1 MNKEIKMLKRE
12 LKKREIIK
20 KYKNLLIIYSLAIG
34 KRELKDFCEK
44 IKIEL
49 AETRFSLVEIGEKM
63 PDLVSEVQLELQELR
78 NK

>member
-1 MNKEIKMLKRE
+1 MNKEIEMLKKE

-34 KRELKDFCEK
+34 RRELKDFCDK

-49 AETRFSLVEIGEKM
+49 AETRFSMVEIGEKM
-63 PDLVSEVQLELQELR
+63 PDLISEVQLELQELR

>member
-1 MNKEIKMLKRE
+1 MNKEIKMLKKE
-12 LKKREIIK
+12 LKKRELIK
-20 KYKNLLIIYSLAIG
+20 KYKNLLIIYTLAIG

-49 AETRFSLVEIGEKM
+49 TETRFSMVEIEEKM
-63 PDLVSEVQLELQELR
+63 PDLVNEVQLELQELR

>member
-44 IKIEL
+44 IEL
-49 AETRFSLVEIGEKM
+49 AETRFSLVEIEEKM

>member
-1 MNKEIKMLKRE
+1 MNKEIKMLKKE

-34 KRELKDFCEK
+34 KR
-44 IKIEL
+44 
-49 AETRFSLVEIGEKM
+49 M

>member
-1 MNKEIKMLKRE
+1 MNKDINMLKRE

-49 AETRFSLVEIGEKM
+49 AETRFSLVEIEEKM

>member
-34 KRELKDFCEK
+34 KRELKDFFFFF
-44 IKIEL
+44 L
-49 AETRFSLVEIGEKM
+49 F
-63 PDLVSEVQLELQELR
+63 
-78 NK
+78 

>member
-1 MNKEIKMLKRE
+1 MNKEIEMLKKE

-20 KYKNLLIIYSLAIG
+20 KYKNLLILYSLAIG
-34 KRELKDFCEK
+34 KRELKDFCDK

-49 AETRFSLVEIGEKM
+49 AETRFSMVEIGEKM
-63 PDLVSEVQLELQELR
+63 PDLISEVQLELQELR